1 MIHFVFILTGVIISL
16 GFIGNYLFK
25 RKGIPDNL
33 ILIFFGLLL
42 GPVFHLVEPSS
53 FTGIAPIFSS
63 LALLII
69 LLDGGMNLNLFKVLG
84 ESPKAMVL
92 GTLNVVVS
100 MILTALFTGAFL
112 GWDLIY
118 GLMLGAMIG
127 GTSSSIVISL
137 VRKLDVSDRTLTLLS
152 LESVFTDALVIVV
165 SVTFLDILTN
175 TRVMNLNEMAQSIT
189 STLSIGVV
197 FGLVLGVLWLKIL
210 SKLRDNVYDDILTL
224 SVAIL
229 FYGLTEIVG
238 GNGAIFSL
246 VFGLVLGN
254 SVEIGGMLRMQE
266 SVEVGS
272 MMRKFMSQMSF
283 FIRTYF
289 FVYLGLILFI
299 ENYSIIIYSALI
311 TVLLIAG
318 RFISVALTSI
328 GDAELKGQRN
338 VLVAMM
344 PRGIAAAVMAQLA
357 ASSGVQYAYMMP
369 DLILI
374 IIILTVAL
382 SSVWSSVLERKIMR
396 DVSAQEAVEEKL
408 EGAAGL
414 APVLA
419 PEADED
425 RPAQP

>member
-1 MIHFVFILTGVIISL
+1 M
-16 GFIGNYLFK
+16 
-25 RKGIPDNL
+25 
-33 ILIFFGLLL
+33 
-42 GPVFHLVEPSS
+42 
-53 FTGIAPIFSS
+53 
-63 LALLII
+63 
-69 LLDGGMNLNLFKVLG
+69 
-84 ESPKAMVL
+84 
-92 GTLNVVVS
+92 
-100 MILTALFTGAFL
+100 
-112 GWDLIY
+112 
-118 GLMLGAMIG
+118 
-127 GTSSSIVISL
+127 
-137 VRKLDVSDRTLTLLS
+137 
-152 LESVFTDALVIVV
+152 
-165 SVTFLDILTN
+165 
-175 TRVMNLNEMAQSIT
+175 
-189 STLSIGVV
+189 
-197 FGLVLGVLWLKIL
+197 
-210 SKLRDNVYDDILTL
+210 
-224 SVAIL
+224 
-229 FYGLTEIVG
+229 G

-254 SVEIGGMLRMQE
+254 SVEIGGMLRIRE

-272 MMRKFMSQMSF
+272 IMRKFMSQMSF

-299 ENYSIIIYSALI
+299 ENYSIIIYSAVI

-357 ASSGVQYAYMMP
+357 ISSRVQYAYMMP

-382 SSVWSSVLERKIMR
+382 SSVWGSVLERKIMR
-396 DVSAQEAVEEKL
+396 EGSAKEAVEEKL

-419 PEADED
+419 PETDED

>member
-1 MIHFVFILTGVIISL
+1 M
-16 GFIGNYLFK
+16 
-25 RKGIPDNL
+25 
-33 ILIFFGLLL
+33 
-42 GPVFHLVEPSS
+42 
-53 FTGIAPIFSS
+53 
-63 LALLII
+63 
-69 LLDGGMNLNLFKVLG
+69 
-84 ESPKAMVL
+84 
-92 GTLNVVVS
+92 
-100 MILTALFTGAFL
+100 
-112 GWDLIY
+112 
-118 GLMLGAMIG
+118 
-127 GTSSSIVISL
+127 
-137 VRKLDVSDRTLTLLS
+137 
-152 LESVFTDALVIVV
+152 

-238 GNGAIFSL
+238 GNGAIFSP

-272 MMRKFMSQMSF
+272 IMRKFMSQMSF

-318 RFISVALTSI
+318 RFISVVLTSI

-357 ASSGVQYAYMMP
+357 ISSGVQYAYMMP

-374 IIILTVAL
+374 IILTVAL
-382 SSVWSSVLERKIMR
+382 SSVWGSVLERKIMR
-396 DVSAQEAVEEKL
+396 NVSAQEAVEEEL

>member
-1 MIHFVFILTGVIISL
+1 
-16 GFIGNYLFK
+16 
-25 RKGIPDNL
+25 
-33 ILIFFGLLL
+33 
-42 GPVFHLVEPSS
+42 
-53 FTGIAPIFSS
+53 
-63 LALLII
+63 
-69 LLDGGMNLNLFKVLG
+69 
-84 ESPKAMVL
+84 
-92 GTLNVVVS
+92 
-100 MILTALFTGAFL
+100 
-112 GWDLIY
+112 
-118 GLMLGAMIG
+118 
-127 GTSSSIVISL
+127 
-137 VRKLDVSDRTLTLLS
+137 
-152 LESVFTDALVIVV
+152 
-165 SVTFLDILTN
+165 
-175 TRVMNLNEMAQSIT
+175 
-189 STLSIGVV
+189 
-197 FGLVLGVLWLKIL
+197 
-210 SKLRDNVYDDILTL
+210 
-224 SVAIL
+224 
-229 FYGLTEIVG
+229 VG

-254 SVEIGGMLRMQE
+254 SVEIGGMLRIRE

-272 MMRKFMSQMSF
+272 IMRKFMSQMSF

-299 ENYSIIIYSALI
+299 ENYSIIIYSAVI

-357 ASSGVQYAYMMP
+357 ISSRVQYAYMMP

-382 SSVWSSVLERKIMR
+382 SSVWGSVLERKIMR
-396 DVSAQEAVEEKL
+396 EGSAKEAVEEKL

-419 PEADED
+419 PETDED

>member
-1 MIHFVFILTGVIISL
+1 MSYFVFILTGVIISL

-25 RKGIPDNL
+25 RKGVPDNL

-53 FTGIAPIFSS
+53 FAGIALIFSN

-92 GTLNVVVS
+92 GALNVVVS
-100 MILTALFTGAFL
+100 MVLTALFTWTFM

-137 VRKLDVSDRTLTLLS
+137 VRKLDVSDRIVTLLS

-165 SVTFLDILTN
+165 SVTFLDILSN
-175 TRVMNLNEMAQSIT
+175 TRAMNLNEMAQSIT

-197 FGLVLGVLWLKIL
+197 FGLVLGVLWLNIL
-210 SKLRDNVYDDILTL
+210 GRLRDNVYDDILTL

-254 SVEIGGMLRMQE
+254 SVEIGGMLRIRE

-272 MMRKFMSQMSF
+272 IMRKFMSQMSF

-299 ENYSIIIYSALI
+299 ENYSIIIYSAVI

-357 ASSGVQYAYMMP
+357 ISSRVQYAYMMP

-382 SSVWSSVLERKIMR
+382 SSVWGSVLERKIMR
-396 DVSAQEAVEEKL
+396 EGSAKEAVEEKL

-419 PEADED
+419 PETDED

>member
-1 MIHFVFILTGVIISL
+1 MSYLVFILTGVIISL
-16 GFIGNYLFK
+16 GFIGNCLFK

-33 ILIFFGLLL
+33 ILILFGLLL
-42 GPVFHLVEPSS
+42 GPIFHLVEPSS
-53 FTGIAPIFSS
+53 FAGIAPIFSS
-63 LALLII
+63 IALLII

-92 GTLNVVVS
+92 GTLNVVFS
-100 MILTALFTGAFL
+100 MVLTALFTVTFL
-112 GWDLIY
+112 EWDLIY

-137 VRKLDVSDRTLTLLS
+137 VRKLDVSDGIVTLLS

-165 SVTFLDILTN
+165 SVTFLDILGSA
-175 TRVMNLNEMAQSIT
+175 RVMNLNEMTQSIT

-197 FGLVLGVLWLKIL
+197 FGLVLGVLWLKML
-210 SKLRDNVYDDILTL
+210 SKLRDSVYDDILTL
-224 SVAIL
+224 SVAII
-229 FYGLTEIVG
+229 FYGLTETVG

-254 SVEIGGMLRMQE
+254 SVEIGGMLHMQE
-266 SVEVGS
+266 RVEVGNI
-272 MMRKFMSQMSF
+272 MRKFMSQMSF

-299 ENYSIIIYSALI
+299 ENYSTIIYSALI
-311 TVLLIAG
+311 MVLLIVG

-328 GDAELKGQRN
+328 GDAELKGQRE

-357 ASSGVQYAYMMP
+357 ISSGVQYAYMMP

-382 SSVWSSVLERKIMR
+382 SSVWSSVLERKKMR
-396 DVSAQEAVEEKL
+396 DDSAKEAVEEKL

-414 APVLA
+414 APVLT

-425 RPAQP
+425 HPAQP